1 MLGQSNEKLKILCI
15 MKILLEKTD
24 EDHSITVNEIIR
36 DLESYGTSAERK
48 SIYSDICLLEDF
60 GLDIICMRSK
70 GKANRYFI
78 GTREF
83 EMPELKLLVDAVQSS
98 RFITYKKSREL
109 IKKLGSLCSV
119 YEAKTLQRQVIVA
132 DRVKTMNESI
142 YYNIDVIHNAI
153 HGNRQIRFQY
163 SDYTVDKD
171 IKFRRGGEYY
181 IASPYA
187 LHWSEGNYY
196 LISYY
201 ERYEGISNFRVD
213 RMRNVDILD
222 KKRKMTEEF
231 KDFDVVDYANKIFR
245 MYSGDL
251 ETVKLQFDSS
261 LINVVIDRF
270 GKDVF
275 IYNKRENS
283 FSICVEIIISN
294 TFLGWLFMFGDKV
307 KILSPESLKRKME
320 NKAKKVLQLYQ

>member
-1 MLGQSNEKLKILCI
+1 
-15 MKILLEKTD
+15 ILLEKTD

-132 DRVKTMNESI
+132 DRV
-142 YYNIDVIHNAI
+142 
-153 HGNRQIRFQY
+153 
-163 SDYTVDKD
+163 
-171 IKFRRGGEYY
+171 
-181 IASPYA
+181 
-187 LHWSEGNYY
+187 
-196 LISYY
+196 
-201 ERYEGISNFRVD
+201 
-213 RMRNVDILD
+213 
-222 KKRKMTEEF
+222 
-231 KDFDVVDYANKIFR
+231 
-245 MYSGDL
+245 
-251 ETVKLQFDSS
+251 
-261 LINVVIDRF
+261 
-270 GKDVF
+270 
-275 IYNKRENS
+275 
-283 FSICVEIIISN
+283 
-294 TFLGWLFMFGDKV
+294 
-307 KILSPESLKRKME
+307 
-320 NKAKKVLQLYQ
+320 